1 MTSRLSFSS
10 RRHDLINGGLFLVAF
25 WSTKLTTALVWRGVT
40 GGETLTRTRRF
51 GVSKCGSALLLAFVV
66 FSAVAACA
74 VDHPQYLAFV
84 GTYTGE
90 GSQGIYAFRFDP
102 GSGKVTSLGLA
113 AKTENPSLLA
123 ADPNGQF
130 LYAVNEL
137 PNFNGHPTGAVSA
150 FQIDRGSGKLKFLQ
164 RVSSQGAGPAYLS
177 LDKTGRFVLVAY
189 YNSGNVAVFPI
200 GDGGKLGPASA
211 LKQQFGSSINR
222 QRQTGPHAHSIL
234 TSNDNRFA
242 LSADLGTDQIV
253 VYRFD
258 SQKGSLS
265 PNNPPFAKVKAGSG
279 PRHIAFAPS
288 GKWVYVANEMAAT
301 ITVFSYDAQSGTLT
315 TRQTVPTLPADFKG
329 ENREAEIA
337 VDTQGKFLY
346 VSNRGYDTIAVF
358 QIGVDGTLSFLQR
371 VPSGGK
377 TPRNFAIDPTSRWL
391 LAANHR
397 SNNIQL
403 FHVNPATGE
412 LAAMGQ
418 ISRIFDP
425 VCVVFVPIDLRLRE
439 AKGDFP

>member
-1 MTSRLSFSS
+1 MT
-10 RRHDLINGGLFLVAF
+10 G
-25 WSTKLTTALVWRGVT
+25 
-40 GGETLTRTRRF
+40 TRRF
-51 GVSKCGSALLLAFVV
+51 GGSRCRSALLLAFVV
-66 FSAVAACA
+66 FSVVATCA
-74 VDHPQYLAFV
+74 ADPLYLAFV
-84 GTYTGE
+84 GTYTGD

-113 AKTENPSLLA
+113 AKTENPSFLA

-164 RVSSQGAGPAYLS
+164 QVSSQGAGPAYLS
-177 LDKTGRFVLVAY
+177 LDKTRRFVLVAN

-265 PNNPPFAKVKAGSG
+265 PNNPPFAKVEPGSG

-358 QIGVDGTLSFLQR
+358 QIGVDDGTLSFVQR

-377 TPRNFAIDPTSRWL
+377 IPRNFAIDPTGRWL
-391 LAANHR
+391 FAANHR

-403 FHVNPATGE
+403 FHVNPGTGK

-418 ISRIFDP
+418 ISGIFDP
-425 VCVVFVPIDLRLRE
+425 VCVIFVPVDLRLPE
-439 AKGDFP
+439 AKGYFP